1 MYKMTRNVE
10 INTLPIISYSK
21 AATYL
26 QRVTFSLTTNDL
38 VDIVY
43 MLAHQDLMR
52 ALYKCIPAIVC
63 PIKLLLQV

>member
-43 MLAHQDLMR
+43 MLASHLMR

-63 PIKLLLQV
+63 SIKLLPKV